1 MRAFACS
8 HCGQLLF
15 FENSHCLRCGTPLGF
30 LPAQL
35 DLRSLEPLSGERYR
49 LLDTRG
55 RNRYKRCARA
65 GEARCNWLVGEDDG
79 DLCESCRLT
88 AEVPAMR
95 GDNELRAFAQAEGA
109 KRRLLYQLLDLG
121 LPFTGKLGDEREA
134 RPALRFSLGFSGE
147 KQPVLTGHYNGLITL
162 DLTECDNVHRERL
175 RHQFGEPYRT
185 LLGHFRHEV
194 GHYFWDV
201 MVDRTAAHAR
211 FRELFGDERRNYAE
225 ALKNHYERAPIYW
238 SSCHVSA
245 YASSHPWEDWA
256 ETFAHYLHI
265 RDTLQTAATFGL
277 HVSPNAQAIPP
288 AGGKLSTRATEELAE
303 QDFAAVVS
311 EWLPLTYAF
320 NQASRSMG
328 KDDLYPFVL
337 APAVIE
343 KLSFVHD
350 LVRGVRASAS
360 DSTEPAPAAEED
372 ERGARARSSTATAA

>member
-1 MRAFACS
+1 
-8 HCGQLLF
+8 
-15 FENSHCLRCGTPLGF
+15 
-30 LPAQL
+30 
-35 DLRSLEPLSGERYR
+35 
-49 LLDTRG
+49 
-55 RNRYKRCARA
+55 
-65 GEARCNWLVGEDDG
+65 
-79 DLCESCRLT
+79 
-88 AEVPAMR
+88 
-95 GDNELRAFAQAEGA
+95 
-109 KRRLLYQLLDLG
+109 
-121 LPFTGKLGDEREA
+121 
-134 RPALRFSLGFSGE
+134 
-147 KQPVLTGHYNGLITL
+147 
-162 DLTECDNVHRERL
+162 
-175 RHQFGEPYRT
+175 
-185 LLGHFRHEV
+185 
-194 GHYFWDV
+194 
-201 MVDRTAAHAR
+201 MVDRTAALPR
-211 FRELFGDERRNYAE
+211 FRELFGDERRSYAE

-288 AGGKLSTRATEELAE
+288 AGGKLSTCATEELAD

-350 LVRGVRASAS
+350 LVRGVHSIAADPPEPVPGGPQSEGSER
-360 DSTEPAPAAEED
+360 DRSTVAA
-372 ERGARARSSTATAA
+372 A